1 MAASHHQGK
10 LVESKAEGGLDV
22 TATVS
27 DDGDCV
33 ILHIVN
39 LSDKGI
45 PVEAIIKGFDKP
57 TSIKEISLSGDLKEV
72 NSPSDP
78 EKISPIE
85 RKIDNLGAIFA
96 KPYSYTLV
104 EVHK

>member
-1 MAASHHQGK
+1 M
-10 LVESKAEGGLDV
+10 ESKVEGGLDV

-33 ILHIVN
+33 ILHIAN

-45 PVEAIIKGFDKP
+45 PVEAVIKGFERP
-57 TSIKEISLSGDLKEV
+57 FSIKEISLSGGLKDV
-72 NSPSDP
+72 NSPADP

-104 EVHK
+104 EVQK